1 MRPVSVIIPA
11 LNEEESIPLVL
22 GDIPKDWV
30 SEVIVVD
37 NGSSDRTAQVA
48 ADHGARVAHEPR
60 RGYGSACLKG
70 LSEMGSAE
78 VVLFLDADYSDYPD
92 EAPSL
97 LQPILDDEAD
107 LVIGSRILGERE
119 PGALL
124 PQAYFGNKLATFLM
138 RLLAGAR
145 YTDLGPFRAIRLS
158 SLTTLEMCDTN
169 FGWTAEMQIK
179 AARAG
184 LRTMEV
190 PVKYRRRKGVSK
202 ITGTVKG
209 TISAGWKIIYTIAR
223 YAWWRPS
230 KGGTVDRPAEPGGEE
245 RPAGSSF

>member
-22 GDIPKDWV
+22 GEIPMDWV
-30 SEVIVVD
+30 REVIVVD
-37 NGSSDRTAQVA
+37 NGSTDRTAQVA
-48 ADHGARVAHEPR
+48 AERGARVVPEPR
-60 RGYGSACLKG
+60 RGYGAACLKG
-70 LSEMGSAE
+70 LSEMGPTE

-97 LQPILDDEAD
+97 LQPILDDQAD

-124 PQAYFGNKLATFLM
+124 PQAFFGNKLATFLM
-138 RLLAGAR
+138 RVLVGAR
-145 YTDLGPFRAIRLS
+145 YTDLGPFRAIRRA
-158 SLTTLEMCDTN
+158 SLATLEMCDTN

-184 LRTMEV
+184 LRTIEV

-230 KGGTVDRPAEPGGEE
+230 EGGEGQRPADSPL
-245 RPAGSSF
+245 